1 MENYQAVF
9 KRKEIKYLLSSEERN
24 ALLPILEAHMEP
36 DAFAHN
42 SISNLYYD
50 TPDFRMVRRS
60 LEKPMYK
67 EKLRLRSYGT
77 PENTSTVFPE
87 IKKKAMGIV
96 YKRRISL
103 PYQEAVSFLSRQQ
116 IASTDTCDGT
126 TQQIASTD
134 TCDGTTQ
141 QIASTEMCDGT
152 TRQILHELDW
162 MLASYENLSPRVFL
176 SYERDSYKGISD
188 PSLRLT
194 LDQDIL
200 FRTDRLDLREG
211 AFSLVRFRSV
221 PGTARDIMAIFLAM
235 NTGLCCGMGYV
246 LLAVLAAAVT
256 CLIFFLQ
263 KAPGLDPADR
273 DIRVVVPENL
283 DYADLFTDLFEN
295 YTTASQLVHVK
306 TVNMGSLYSLHY
318 RVTLKDTTLEK
329 ELLDSMRCRNG
340 NLEVSSGLPA
350 DDRQEVKNL

>member
-36 DAFAHN
+36 DAFAHS

-77 PENTSTVFPE
+77 PENTSTVFSE

-103 PYQEAVSFLSRQQ
+103 PYQEAVSFLSGQQ
-116 IASTDTCDGT
+116 IASTDTCSGT
-126 TQQIASTD
+126 TRQIASTD
-134 TCDGTTQ
+134 
-141 QIASTEMCDGT
+141 MCDGT

-211 AFSLVRFRSV
+211 AF
-221 PGTARDIMAIFLAM
+221 GEAI
-235 NTGLCCGMGYV
+235 
-246 LLAVLAAAVT
+246 LLPD
-256 CLIFFLQ
+256 Q
-263 KAPGLDPADR
+263 
-273 DIRVVVPENL
+273 
-283 DYADLFTDLFEN
+283 
-295 YTTASQLVHVK
+295 
-306 TVNMGSLYSLHY
+306 
-318 RVTLKDTTLEK
+318 TL
-329 ELLDSMRCRNG
+329 M
-340 NLEVSSGLPA
+340 
-350 DDRQEVKNL
+350 EVKISNAAPLWLAQALSEIGIFPVSFSKYGRAYERICRDPRWRKEINGHAEIDAHTKINEHAEIDAHTKINEHAKEMEMKRYA

>member
-9 KRKEIKYLLSSEERN
+9 KRKEIKYLLSSEKRN

-36 DAFAHN
+36 DAFAHS

-77 PENTSTVFPE
+77 PEDISTVFPE

-103 PYQEAVSFLSRQQ
+103 SYQEAVSFLSGQQ
-116 IASTDTCDGT
+116 IASTD
-126 TQQIASTD
+126 
-134 TCDGTTQ
+134 
-141 QIASTEMCDGT
+141 MCDGT

-176 SYERDSYKGISD
+176 SYGRDSYKGISD

-200 FRTDRLDLREG
+200 FRTDRLDLQEG
-211 AFSLVRFRSV
+211 AF
-221 PGTARDIMAIFLAM
+221 GEAI
-235 NTGLCCGMGYV
+235 
-246 LLAVLAAAVT
+246 LLPD
-256 CLIFFLQ
+256 Q
-263 KAPGLDPADR
+263 
-273 DIRVVVPENL
+273 
-283 DYADLFTDLFEN
+283 
-295 YTTASQLVHVK
+295 
-306 TVNMGSLYSLHY
+306 
-318 RVTLKDTTLEK
+318 TL
-329 ELLDSMRCRNG
+329 M
-340 NLEVSSGLPA
+340 
-350 DDRQEVKNL
+350 EVKISNAAPLWLAQALSEIGIFPVSFSKYGRAYERICRDPRWRKEMNGHTEIDAHTKINGRAEIDAHTKINEHAEIDAHTKINEHTKEMEMKRYA

>member
-1 MENYQAVF
+1 MQNYQAVF
-9 KRKEIKYLLSSEERN
+9 KRKEIKYLLSREKRN
-24 ALLPILEAHMEP
+24 ALLPILEACMEP
-36 DAFAHN
+36 DAFAHS

-67 EKLRLRSYGT
+67 EKLRLRSYGM

-103 PYQEAVSFLSRQQ
+103 PYQEAVSFLSGQQ

-134 TCDGTTQ
+134 TCDGTAQ

-162 MLASYENLSPRVFL
+162 MLASYENLAPRVFL

-211 AFSLVRFRSV
+211 AF
-221 PGTARDIMAIFLAM
+221 GEAILLPDQTLMEVKISNAAPLWLAQALSEI
-235 NTGLCCGMGYV
+235 G
-246 LLAVLAAAVT
+246 
-256 CLIFFLQ
+256 IFPVSFS
-263 KAPGLDPADR
+263 KYGRAYER
-273 DIRVVVPENL
+273 I
-283 DYADLFTDLFEN
+283 
-295 YTTASQLVHVK
+295 
-306 TVNMGSLYSLHY
+306 
-318 RVTLKDTTLEK
+318 
-329 ELLDSMRCRNG
+329 CRNPRWRKEMNG
-340 NLEVSSGLPA
+340 HAETDAHEEIDAHTKINEHAEIDAHTKMNGTTKMNGHA
-350 DDRQEVKNL
+350 KEMEMKRYA

>member
-36 DAFAHN
+36 DAFAHS

-103 PYQEAVSFLSRQQ
+103 PYQEAVSFLSGQQ
-116 IASTDTCDGT
+116 IASTDMCNGM

-134 TCDGTTQ
+134 TCDGMTQ
-141 QIASTEMCDGT
+141 
-152 TRQILHELDW
+152 QILHELDW

-176 SYERDSYKGISD
+176 SYERDSYKGVSD

-211 AFSLVRFRSV
+211 AF
-221 PGTARDIMAIFLAM
+221 GEAI
-235 NTGLCCGMGYV
+235 
-246 LLAVLAAAVT
+246 LLPD
-256 CLIFFLQ
+256 Q
-263 KAPGLDPADR
+263 
-273 DIRVVVPENL
+273 
-283 DYADLFTDLFEN
+283 
-295 YTTASQLVHVK
+295 
-306 TVNMGSLYSLHY
+306 
-318 RVTLKDTTLEK
+318 TL
-329 ELLDSMRCRNG
+329 M
-340 NLEVSSGLPA
+340 
-350 DDRQEVKNL
+350 EVKISNAAPLWLAQALSEIGIFPVSFSKYGRAYEQICRDPRWRKEMNGPAEIDAHTKINEHAKEMEMKRYA

>member
-36 DAFAHN
+36 DAFAHS

-77 PENTSTVFPE
+77 PEDTSTVFPE

-96 YKRRISL
+96 CKRRISL

-134 TCDGTTQ
+134 
-141 QIASTEMCDGT
+141 MCDGT

-211 AFSLVRFRSV
+211 TF
-221 PGTARDIMAIFLAM
+221 GEAI
-235 NTGLCCGMGYV
+235 
-246 LLAVLAAAVT
+246 LLPD
-256 CLIFFLQ
+256 Q
-263 KAPGLDPADR
+263 
-273 DIRVVVPENL
+273 
-283 DYADLFTDLFEN
+283 
-295 YTTASQLVHVK
+295 
-306 TVNMGSLYSLHY
+306 
-318 RVTLKDTTLEK
+318 TL
-329 ELLDSMRCRNG
+329 M
-340 NLEVSSGLPA
+340 
-350 DDRQEVKNL
+350 EVKISNAAPLWLAQALSEIGIFPVSFSKYGRAYERICRDPRWRKEMNGHTQIDAHTKIKGHAEIDAHTKIKGHAEIDTHTKMNGHAKEMEMKRYA

>member
-1 MENYQAVF
+1 MQNYQAVF
-9 KRKEIKYLLSSEERN
+9 KRKEIKYLLSREKRN
-24 ALLPILEAHMEP
+24 ALLPILEACMEP
-36 DAFAHN
+36 DAFAHS

-67 EKLRLRSYGT
+67 EKLRLRSYGM

-103 PYQEAVSFLSRQQ
+103 PYQEAVSFLSGQQ

-134 TCDGTTQ
+134 TCNGMTQ
-141 QIASTEMCDGT
+141 QIASTDMCDGT

-176 SYERDSYKGISD
+176 SYERDSYKGVSD

-211 AFSLVRFRSV
+211 AF
-221 PGTARDIMAIFLAM
+221 GEAILLPDQTLMEVKISNAAPLWLAQALSEI
-235 NTGLCCGMGYV
+235 G
-246 LLAVLAAAVT
+246 
-256 CLIFFLQ
+256 IFPVSFS
-263 KAPGLDPADR
+263 KYGRAYER
-273 DIRVVVPENL
+273 I
-283 DYADLFTDLFEN
+283 
-295 YTTASQLVHVK
+295 
-306 TVNMGSLYSLHY
+306 
-318 RVTLKDTTLEK
+318 
-329 ELLDSMRCRNG
+329 CRNPRWRKEMNG
-340 NLEVSSGLPA
+340 HAETDAHEEIDAHTKINEHAEIDAHTKMDGHTKEMEMKRYA
-350 DDRQEVKNL
+350 

>member
-9 KRKEIKYLLSSEERN
+9 KRKEIKYLLSREKRN

-36 DAFAHN
+36 DAFAHS

-77 PENTSTVFPE
+77 PEDTSTVFPE

-103 PYQEAVSFLSRQQ
+103 PYQESVSFLSGQQ
-116 IASTDTCDGT
+116 IASTD
-126 TQQIASTD
+126 
-134 TCDGTTQ
+134 
-141 QIASTEMCDGT
+141 MCDGT

-162 MLASYENLSPRVFL
+162 MLASYKDLAPRVFL

-235 NTGLCCGMGYV
+235 TTDLCCGMGYV

>member
-36 DAFAHN
+36 DAFAHS

-103 PYQEAVSFLSRQQ
+103 PYQEAVSFLSGQQ
-116 IASTDTCDGT
+116 IASTDT
-126 TQQIASTD
+126 
-134 TCDGTTQ
+134 
-141 QIASTEMCDGT
+141 CDGT

-162 MLASYENLSPRVFL
+162 MLASYENLSPKVFL
-176 SYERDSYKGISD
+176 SYERDSYKGVSD

-200 FRTDRLDLREG
+200 FRTDRLDLRKG
-211 AFSLVRFRSV
+211 AF
-221 PGTARDIMAIFLAM
+221 GEAI
-235 NTGLCCGMGYV
+235 
-246 LLAVLAAAVT
+246 LLPD
-256 CLIFFLQ
+256 Q
-263 KAPGLDPADR
+263 
-273 DIRVVVPENL
+273 
-283 DYADLFTDLFEN
+283 
-295 YTTASQLVHVK
+295 
-306 TVNMGSLYSLHY
+306 
-318 RVTLKDTTLEK
+318 TL
-329 ELLDSMRCRNG
+329 M
-340 NLEVSSGLPA
+340 
-350 DDRQEVKNL
+350 EVKISNAAPLWLAQALSEIGIFPVSFSKYGRAYERICRDPRWRKEMNGHTESDAHTKIKGHAEIDAHTKINEHTKEMEMKRYA

>member
-36 DAFAHN
+36 DVFAHS

-103 PYQEAVSFLSRQQ
+103 PYQEAVSFLSGQQ

-134 TCDGTTQ
+134 
-141 QIASTEMCDGT
+141 MCDGT
-152 TRQILHELDW
+152 TRQILHELGW
-162 MLASYENLSPRVFL
+162 MLASYENLSPRMFL

-200 FRTDRLDLREG
+200 FRTDRLDLQEG
-211 AFSLVRFRSV
+211 AF
-221 PGTARDIMAIFLAM
+221 GEAI
-235 NTGLCCGMGYV
+235 
-246 LLAVLAAAVT
+246 LLPD
-256 CLIFFLQ
+256 Q
-263 KAPGLDPADR
+263 
-273 DIRVVVPENL
+273 
-283 DYADLFTDLFEN
+283 
-295 YTTASQLVHVK
+295 
-306 TVNMGSLYSLHY
+306 
-318 RVTLKDTTLEK
+318 TL
-329 ELLDSMRCRNG
+329 M
-340 NLEVSSGLPA
+340 
-350 DDRQEVKNL
+350 EVKISNAAPLWLAQALSEIGIFPVPFSKYGRAYERICRDPRWRKEMNEHTKEMEMKRYA

>member
-1 MENYQAVF
+1 MQNYQAVF
-9 KRKEIKYLLSSEERN
+9 KRKEIKYLLSREKRN
-24 ALLPILEAHMEP
+24 ALLPILEACMEP
-36 DAFAHN
+36 DAFAHS

-67 EKLRLRSYGT
+67 EKLRLRSYGM

-103 PYQEAVSFLSRQQ
+103 PYQKAVSFLSGQQ
-116 IASTDTCDGT
+116 IASTDTCDVT

-134 TCDGTTQ
+134 T
-141 QIASTEMCDGT
+141 CDGT

-211 AFSLVRFRSV
+211 AF
-221 PGTARDIMAIFLAM
+221 GEAI
-235 NTGLCCGMGYV
+235 
-246 LLAVLAAAVT
+246 LLPD
-256 CLIFFLQ
+256 Q
-263 KAPGLDPADR
+263 
-273 DIRVVVPENL
+273 
-283 DYADLFTDLFEN
+283 
-295 YTTASQLVHVK
+295 
-306 TVNMGSLYSLHY
+306 
-318 RVTLKDTTLEK
+318 TL
-329 ELLDSMRCRNG
+329 M
-340 NLEVSSGLPA
+340 
-350 DDRQEVKNL
+350 EVKISNAAPLWLAQALSEIGIFPVSFSKYGRAYERICRDPRWRKEMNGHTKEMEMKRYA

>member
-36 DAFAHN
+36 DAFAHS

-103 PYQEAVSFLSRQQ
+103 PYQEAVSFLSGQQ
-116 IASTDTCDGT
+116 IASTD
-126 TQQIASTD
+126 
-134 TCDGTTQ
+134 
-141 QIASTEMCDGT
+141 MCDGT
-152 TRQILHELDW
+152 TRQILHELGW
-162 MLASYENLSPRVFL
+162 MLASYENLAPRVFL

-211 AFSLVRFRSV
+211 TF
-221 PGTARDIMAIFLAM
+221 GEAI
-235 NTGLCCGMGYV
+235 
-246 LLAVLAAAVT
+246 LLPD
-256 CLIFFLQ
+256 Q
-263 KAPGLDPADR
+263 
-273 DIRVVVPENL
+273 
-283 DYADLFTDLFEN
+283 
-295 YTTASQLVHVK
+295 
-306 TVNMGSLYSLHY
+306 
-318 RVTLKDTTLEK
+318 TL
-329 ELLDSMRCRNG
+329 M
-340 NLEVSSGLPA
+340 
-350 DDRQEVKNL
+350 EVKISNAAPLWLAQALSEIGIFPVSFSKYGRAYERICRDPRWRKEMNGHTEIDAHTKINGHTEIDAHTKINEHAEIDTHTKINEHAESDAHTKINGHAKEMEMKRYA

>member
-24 ALLPILEAHMEP
+24 ALLPILEACMEP
-36 DAFAHN
+36 DAFAHS

-116 IASTDTCDGT
+116 IASTDTCN
-126 TQQIASTD
+126 
-134 TCDGTTQ
+134 
-141 QIASTEMCDGT
+141 GT

-188 PSLRLT
+188 SSLRLT

-211 AFSLVRFRSV
+211 AF
-221 PGTARDIMAIFLAM
+221 GEAI
-235 NTGLCCGMGYV
+235 
-246 LLAVLAAAVT
+246 LLPD
-256 CLIFFLQ
+256 Q
-263 KAPGLDPADR
+263 
-273 DIRVVVPENL
+273 
-283 DYADLFTDLFEN
+283 
-295 YTTASQLVHVK
+295 
-306 TVNMGSLYSLHY
+306 
-318 RVTLKDTTLEK
+318 TL
-329 ELLDSMRCRNG
+329 M
-340 NLEVSSGLPA
+340 
-350 DDRQEVKNL
+350 EVKISNAAPLWLAQALSEIGIFPVSFSKYGRAYERICRDPRWRKEMNGHAETDAHEEIDAHTKINEHAEIDAHTKIKGHAEIDAHTKINEHTKEMEMKRYA

>member
-1 MENYQAVF
+1 MENYQSVF

-36 DAFAHN
+36 DAFAHS

-103 PYQEAVSFLSRQQ
+103 PYQEAVSFLSGQQ

-134 TCDGTTQ
+134 TCN
-141 QIASTEMCDGT
+141 GT

-162 MLASYENLSPRVFL
+162 MLASYENLAPRVFL

-211 AFSLVRFRSV
+211 AF
-221 PGTARDIMAIFLAM
+221 GEAI
-235 NTGLCCGMGYV
+235 
-246 LLAVLAAAVT
+246 LLPD
-256 CLIFFLQ
+256 Q
-263 KAPGLDPADR
+263 
-273 DIRVVVPENL
+273 
-283 DYADLFTDLFEN
+283 
-295 YTTASQLVHVK
+295 
-306 TVNMGSLYSLHY
+306 
-318 RVTLKDTTLEK
+318 TL
-329 ELLDSMRCRNG
+329 M
-340 NLEVSSGLPA
+340 
-350 DDRQEVKNL
+350 EVKISNAAPLWLAQALSEIGIFPVSFSKYGRVYERICRDPRWRKEMNGHTQIDAHTKINEHAEIDAHTKINGHAEIDAHTKMNEHAKEMEMKRYA

>member
-36 DAFAHN
+36 DAFAHS

-103 PYQEAVSFLSRQQ
+103 PYQEAVSFLSGQQ
-116 IASTDTCDGT
+116 IASTDTCN
-126 TQQIASTD
+126 
-134 TCDGTTQ
+134 
-141 QIASTEMCDGT
+141 GT

-162 MLASYENLSPRVFL
+162 MLASYEDLAPRVFL

-211 AFSLVRFRSV
+211 AF
-221 PGTARDIMAIFLAM
+221 GEAI
-235 NTGLCCGMGYV
+235 
-246 LLAVLAAAVT
+246 LLPD
-256 CLIFFLQ
+256 Q
-263 KAPGLDPADR
+263 
-273 DIRVVVPENL
+273 
-283 DYADLFTDLFEN
+283 
-295 YTTASQLVHVK
+295 
-306 TVNMGSLYSLHY
+306 
-318 RVTLKDTTLEK
+318 TL
-329 ELLDSMRCRNG
+329 M
-340 NLEVSSGLPA
+340 
-350 DDRQEVKNL
+350 EVKISNAAPLWLAQALSEIGIFPVSFSKYGRAYERICRDPRWRKEMNGHTESDAHTKIKGHAEIDAHTKIKGHTQIDAHTKINGHAEIDTHTKMDGHAKEMEMKRYA

>member
-9 KRKEIKYLLSSEERN
+9 KRKEIKYLLSSEKRN

-36 DAFAHN
+36 DAFAHS

-103 PYQEAVSFLSRQQ
+103 PYQEAVSFLFGQQ
-116 IASTDTCDGT
+116 IASTDKCNGTTQQITSTDTCDGT
-126 TQQIASTD
+126 TQ
-134 TCDGTTQ
+134 
-141 QIASTEMCDGT
+141 
-152 TRQILHELDW
+152 QILHELDW
-162 MLASYENLSPRVFL
+162 MLASYENLAPRVFL
-176 SYERDSYKGISD
+176 SYERDSYKGVSD

-200 FRTDRLDLREG
+200 FRTDRLALREG
-211 AFSLVRFRSV
+211 AF
-221 PGTARDIMAIFLAM
+221 GEAI
-235 NTGLCCGMGYV
+235 
-246 LLAVLAAAVT
+246 LLPD
-256 CLIFFLQ
+256 Q
-263 KAPGLDPADR
+263 
-273 DIRVVVPENL
+273 
-283 DYADLFTDLFEN
+283 
-295 YTTASQLVHVK
+295 
-306 TVNMGSLYSLHY
+306 
-318 RVTLKDTTLEK
+318 TL
-329 ELLDSMRCRNG
+329 M
-340 NLEVSSGLPA
+340 
-350 DDRQEVKNL
+350 EVKISNAAPLWLAQALSEIGIFPVSFSKYGRAYERICRDPRWRKEMNGHTESDAHTKIKGHAEIDAHTKINEHTKEMEMKRYA

>member
-9 KRKEIKYLLSSEERN
+9 KRKEIKYLLSREERD
-24 ALLPILEAHMEP
+24 ALLPILKAYMEP
-36 DAFAHN
+36 DAFAHS

-77 PENTSTVFPE
+77 PENISTVFPE

-103 PYQEAVSFLSRQQ
+103 PYQEAISFLYGQQ
-116 IASTDTCDGT
+116 IASADTCDGT
-126 TQQIASTD
+126 TQQIPSTD
-134 TCDGTTQ
+134 
-141 QIASTEMCDGT
+141 MYDGT
-152 TRQILHELDW
+152 TRQIFHELDW
-162 MLASYENLSPRVFL
+162 MLASYEDLAPRVFL

-211 AFSLVRFRSV
+211 TFGEAILLPDQTLMEVKISNAAPLWLAQALSKIGIFPVSFSKYGRAYERICRN
-221 PGTARDIMAIFLAM
+221 PRWRQEM
-235 NTGLCCGMGYV
+235 NEHAEIDAHPKMNEHAEIDAHTKINEH
-246 LLAVLAAAVT
+246 AE
-256 CLIFFLQ
+256 I
-263 KAPGLDPADR
+263 D
-273 DIRVVVPENL
+273 
-283 DYADLFTDLFEN
+283 
-295 YTTASQLVHVK
+295 VHAK
-306 TVNMGSLYSLHY
+306 MNEHTKINGH
-318 RVTLKDTTLEK
+318 EK
-329 ELLDSMRCRNG
+329 EMEMKRY
-340 NLEVSSGLPA
+340 A
-350 DDRQEVKNL
+350 

>member
-36 DAFAHN
+36 DAFAHS

-103 PYQEAVSFLSRQQ
+103 PYQEAVSFLS
-116 IASTDTCDGT
+116 G
-126 TQQIASTD
+126 QQIASTD

-162 MLASYENLSPRVFL
+162 MLASYKDLAPRVFL

-211 AFSLVRFRSV
+211 AF
-221 PGTARDIMAIFLAM
+221 GEAI
-235 NTGLCCGMGYV
+235 
-246 LLAVLAAAVT
+246 LLPD
-256 CLIFFLQ
+256 Q
-263 KAPGLDPADR
+263 
-273 DIRVVVPENL
+273 
-283 DYADLFTDLFEN
+283 
-295 YTTASQLVHVK
+295 
-306 TVNMGSLYSLHY
+306 
-318 RVTLKDTTLEK
+318 TL
-329 ELLDSMRCRNG
+329 M
-340 NLEVSSGLPA
+340 
-350 DDRQEVKNL
+350 EVKISNAAPLWLAQALSEIGIFPVSFSKYGRAYERICRDPRWRKEMNGHTESDAHTKIKGHAEIDAHTKIKGHTQIDAHTKINGHAEIDTHTKMDGHAKEMEMKRYA

>member
-24 ALLPILEAHMEP
+24 ALLPILNTCMEP
-36 DAFAHN
+36 DAFAHS

-77 PENTSTVFPE
+77 PEDTSTVFPE

-96 YKRRISL
+96 CKRRISL
-103 PYQEAVSFLSRQQ
+103 PYQEAVSFLSGQQ
-116 IASTDTCDGT
+116 IASTDTCNGT

-134 TCDGTTQ
+134 
-141 QIASTEMCDGT
+141 MCDGT

-176 SYERDSYKGISD
+176 SYGRDSYKGISD

-200 FRTDRLDLREG
+200 FRTDRLDLQEG
-211 AFSLVRFRSV
+211 AF
-221 PGTARDIMAIFLAM
+221 GEAI
-235 NTGLCCGMGYV
+235 
-246 LLAVLAAAVT
+246 LLPD
-256 CLIFFLQ
+256 Q
-263 KAPGLDPADR
+263 
-273 DIRVVVPENL
+273 
-283 DYADLFTDLFEN
+283 
-295 YTTASQLVHVK
+295 
-306 TVNMGSLYSLHY
+306 
-318 RVTLKDTTLEK
+318 TL
-329 ELLDSMRCRNG
+329 M
-340 NLEVSSGLPA
+340 
-350 DDRQEVKNL
+350 EVKISNAAPLWLAQALSEIGIFPVSFSKYGRAYERICRDPRWRKEMNGHTEIDAHTKINGRAEIDAHTKINEHAEIDTHTKMNGHAKEMEMKRYA

>member
-9 KRKEIKYLLSSEERN
+9 KRKEIKYLLSREKRN
-24 ALLPILEAHMEP
+24 AFLPILEAHMEP
-36 DAFAHN
+36 DAFAHS

-67 EKLRLRSYGT
+67 EKLRLRSYGM

-87 IKKKAMGIV
+87 IKKKAMRIV

-103 PYQEAVSFLSRQQ
+103 PYQEAVSFLFGQQ
-116 IASTDTCDGT
+116 IASTDT
-126 TQQIASTD
+126 
-134 TCDGTTQ
+134 
-141 QIASTEMCDGT
+141 CDGT

-162 MLASYENLSPRVFL
+162 MLASYKDLPPRVFL

-211 AFSLVRFRSV
+211 AF
-221 PGTARDIMAIFLAM
+221 GEAI
-235 NTGLCCGMGYV
+235 
-246 LLAVLAAAVT
+246 LLPD
-256 CLIFFLQ
+256 Q
-263 KAPGLDPADR
+263 
-273 DIRVVVPENL
+273 
-283 DYADLFTDLFEN
+283 
-295 YTTASQLVHVK
+295 
-306 TVNMGSLYSLHY
+306 
-318 RVTLKDTTLEK
+318 TL
-329 ELLDSMRCRNG
+329 M
-340 NLEVSSGLPA
+340 
-350 DDRQEVKNL
+350 EVKISNAAPLWLAQALSEIGIFPVSFSKYGRAYERICRDPRWRKEMNGHAEIDAHTKINEHTKEMEMKRYA

>member
-36 DAFAHN
+36 DAFAHS

-103 PYQEAVSFLSRQQ
+103 PYQEAVSFLSGQQ

-134 TCDGTTQ
+134 TCN
-141 QIASTEMCDGT
+141 GT

-162 MLASYENLSPRVFL
+162 MLASYENLAPRVFL
-176 SYERDSYKGISD
+176 SYERDSYKGVSD
-188 PSLRLT
+188 SSLRLT

-200 FRTDRLDLREG
+200 FRTDRLDLRKG
-211 AFSLVRFRSV
+211 AF
-221 PGTARDIMAIFLAM
+221 GEAI
-235 NTGLCCGMGYV
+235 
-246 LLAVLAAAVT
+246 LLPD
-256 CLIFFLQ
+256 Q
-263 KAPGLDPADR
+263 
-273 DIRVVVPENL
+273 
-283 DYADLFTDLFEN
+283 
-295 YTTASQLVHVK
+295 
-306 TVNMGSLYSLHY
+306 
-318 RVTLKDTTLEK
+318 TL
-329 ELLDSMRCRNG
+329 M
-340 NLEVSSGLPA
+340 
-350 DDRQEVKNL
+350 EVKISNAAPLWLAQALSEIGIFPVSFSKYGRAYERICRDPRWRKEMNEHAKIDAQTKINGHAKEMEMKRYA